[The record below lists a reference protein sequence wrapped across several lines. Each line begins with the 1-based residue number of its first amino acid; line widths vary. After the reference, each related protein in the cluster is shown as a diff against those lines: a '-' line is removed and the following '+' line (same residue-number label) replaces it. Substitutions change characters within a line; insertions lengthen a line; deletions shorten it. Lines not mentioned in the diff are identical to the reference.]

1 VCANRRARILL
12 PEHRFKRPESV
23 LVVVYTT
30 GGEFLLLRRR
40 SPSAFWQSVT
50 GSLRWGESPLQA
62 ARRELYEETGI
73 MAGSLLNDLRHTERF
88 PIVPPW
94 RSRYSPNARFNTE
107 HWFSLLLPARRMPIL
122 SAHEHDDYVW
132 LPAKRAQRKV
142 SSWTNRAAIEVTAAS
157 LYAQN
162 SRKVISV

>member
-1 VCANRRARILL
+1 MCANRRARILL

-94 RSRYSPNARFNTE
+94 RSRIHPMPDSTQSIGFLSCFQRAECPYSAHMSMMTMFGCRQKEHNARSVPGPTG
-107 HWFSLLLPARRMPIL
+107 
-122 SAHEHDDYVW
+122 
-132 LPAKRAQRKV
+132 QRLK
-142 SSWTNRAAIEVTAAS
+142 
-157 LYAQN
+157 
-162 SRKVISV
+162 